1 MFWSDKTVLDVHN
14 KHIIDKDIAFR
25 IPVFYNKVQ
34 NLYFLILG
42 SFTLAIIFLLSF
54 YKLLNTF

>member
-25 IPVFYNKVQ
+25 IPIFYYIIY

-42 SFTLAIIFLLSF
+42 TLTLAIKFLISF
-54 YKLLNTF
+54 YKFLNTF